1 MNDPE
6 FPRGSGTRAGLLSR
20 GSFILVVDDE
30 PAMLSMIE
38 SVLSKQGWTVRT
50 ASNGDD
56 AMSIVETTK
65 VPPVLL
71 LCDIMMEQID
81 GLALT
86 RRLLARVPRM
96 KVIFMSAHLVEVS
109 WWPTDMRS
117 WPFLPKPFSNDDL
130 LMAVREAL
138 SS

>member
-1 MNDPE
+1 
-6 FPRGSGTRAGLLSR
+6 
-20 GSFILVVDDE
+20 
-30 PAMLSMIE
+30 MIE
-38 SVLSKQGWTVRT
+38 SVLTGQGWMVKT

-56 AMSIVETTK
+56 AMSIIETAK

-71 LCDIMMEQID
+71 ICDIMMEQID
-81 GLALT
+81 GLALA
-86 RRLLARVPRM
+86 RRLLGRVPRM

-109 WWPTDMRS
+109 WWPMDMRS
-117 WPFLPKPFSNDDL
+117 WPFLSKPFSNDDL